1 MYFRCEELARG
12 SIERE
17 PRIAELRNQI
27 NVLRSSQVV
36 EARAKYDEVAR
47 RQADILDKADP
58 GLLVE
63 RYEGS
68 KLC

>member
-1 MYFRCEELARG
+1 MYSGCEELAKG
-12 SIERE
+12 NIERE

-27 NVLRSSQVV
+27 NILRSSQVV

-47 RQADILDKADP
+47 QQANILDKADP

-63 RYEGS
+63 R
-68 KLC
+68 